1 MKKIVMIT
9 VILSVVVAGC
19 ANTGRYNT
27 QKGAAIGA
35 GAGAIAGQAIGRN
48 TESTLIGT
56 GVGALLGTI
65 VGNYEDQRAA
75 ELSGRPDPG
84 QANYHEQTRYVSPE
98 AQILTEPP
106 GQWVKVPGHWEGNR
120 WIPGYQEWR
129 PVNPPQY

>member
-1 MKKIVMIT
+1 MKKIIMTIIIV
-9 VILSVVVAGC
+9 SVVIAGC
-19 ANTGRYNT
+19 ASPGRYNT

-35 GAGAIAGQAIGRN
+35 GAGAIAGQAIGHN

-75 ELSGRPDPG
+75 EFRERPDPG
-84 QANYHEQTRYVSPE
+84 QANYQQQTRYVAPE

-129 PVNPPQY
+129 PVNPPPY

>member
-65 VGNYEDQRAA
+65 VGNYEDQRAT
-75 ELSGRPDPG
+75 ELSSRPDPG
-84 QANYHEQTRYVSPE
+84 QANYHEQTRYVAPE